1 MFTVKQ
7 HMHIKYNNPSYR
19 IKMMF
24 IFVGK
29 YMNLILF
36 WYLGGKD
43 GDGVFYF
50 VIYHWSGTRQI

>member
-1 MFTVKQ
+1 
-7 HMHIKYNNPSYR
+7 
-19 IKMMF
+19 MF

-50 VIYHWSGTRQI
+50 VIYYWLGIW

>member
-7 HMHIKYNNPSYR
+7 HIYIKYNPSYR

-29 YMNLILF
+29 YMNLILI

-50 VIYHWSGTRQI
+50 VITGTRQI